1 MTLWNINIT
10 YKSNNSSVFSSS
22 LPSSSLLSVSSTNKG
37 KIFSIFCV
45 DILKAKVKVA
55 CFIFILKILN
65 FFVRLVRHRLVLFS
79 FCAGGRSLYLL
90 IGNLPVEYANWSP
103 RGGELFEC
111 SFVLKIIRL
120 RYKYSISYC
129 TFTCVLVVCSIRQS
143 SEGSLGIFQ
152 TPSPISLKGLWI
164 EETRKNTSLYLTS
177 VYEIKLFLVP
187 NSTQLAPK

>member
-1 MTLWNINIT
+1 MSLVTLWNINIT

-90 IGNLPVEYANWSP
+90 IGNLPVEYANTL
-103 RGGELFEC
+103 LFETQYGKPSRNNFTTNQDQSC
-111 SFVLKIIRL
+111 SNSSWTNVSSGMT
-120 RYKYSISYC
+120 YKN
-129 TFTCVLVVCSIRQS
+129 L
-143 SEGSLGIFQ
+143 
-152 TPSPISLKGLWI
+152 
-164 EETRKNTSLYLTS
+164 
-177 VYEIKLFLVP
+177 
-187 NSTQLAPK
+187 